1 MEAMQAMVPDVN
13 NETIIQ
19 LVEAARG
26 NFCDLGG
33 HAHISPSSNTLVSV
47 MIVDLQAAE

>member
-1 MEAMQAMVPDVN
+1 MWRRPGVMDAMKAMVSDVD
-13 NETIIQ
+13 NETSIQ

-33 HAHISPSSNTLVSV
+33 HAHISP
-47 MIVDLQAAE
+47 